1 MVCVFFN
8 DVTLHRVPAV
18 QYSVYN
24 TCTVHTQFTEPPA
37 SVTHC
42 FLHFCSPTQ
51 FPLLKVQ
58 NSLGLNYALNPGHRV
73 AGNQAVSYNTKAI
86 KCYFNAVG
94 VLLSRLSQSIQYSGL
109 QEVHE
114 VLGCYLSSL
123 Q

>member
-51 FPLLKVQ
+51 FPLLKVM
-58 NSLGLNYALNPGHRV
+58 SSDHRRWKV
-73 AGNQAVSYNTKAI
+73 KVHVYICTYMCLTCAGT
-86 KCYFNAVG
+86 F
-94 VLLSRLSQSIQYSGL
+94 SRLCNCFGDNDL
-109 QEVHE
+109 NFP
-114 VLGCYLSSL
+114 L
-123 Q
+123 